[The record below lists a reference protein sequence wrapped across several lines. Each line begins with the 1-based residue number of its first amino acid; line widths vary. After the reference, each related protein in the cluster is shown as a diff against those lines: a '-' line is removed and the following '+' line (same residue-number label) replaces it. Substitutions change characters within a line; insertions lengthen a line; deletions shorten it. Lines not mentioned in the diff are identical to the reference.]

1 MKIKE
6 ILTIP
11 SLLNI
16 GGIAI
21 AIAAFYVLMSLVDF
35 ECTFNY
41 SIKNHS
47 NIYQFTDA
55 INGVRG
61 NYIMRPL
68 PEALASE
75 LPSVESYGC
84 LGPWAEWAYYTKNES
99 GFHKVSLR
107 SGWAS
112 LGLLDVFGFK
122 ILEGD
127 TAKFSDESKI
137 IISRKNAEKYG
148 IKVGDILHFDPQM
161 PDYVEVV
168 AIFEDFEKNTEFA
181 QYGAFKRL
189 NKKDIDNPNQWNYI
203 YYLKM
208 YENSALPQYSPE
220 IKATIR
226 KVVKNLYKDDEEVT
240 DEYLDNAINDFNL
253 EFISLDDL
261 HFHDEINGYH
271 IRTDKRL
278 VFTMLFL
285 AIVIV
290 LIAFINYLNF
300 FFARVPLRLKSI
312 NTRKV
317 LGASRGS
324 LIIMLVLESVMYSL
338 IAAAL
343 AYLIVLFVIPSVTQG
358 VLNVQEV
365 VMNNYKMLIIT
376 TLTTMF
382 VAAATSLYPALYITN
397 IPPALALKGN
407 VTQHNDGK
415 LRQILIGFQVT
426 ASIALIISSIFIQKN
441 NDYLLNRELGFDREC
456 LLSTATSLKL
466 AKNPDTV
473 REKLLKKTSIVD
485 IAWAQ
490 GQIVAPQRMNWG
502 RPNPENQEETM
513 YVDVFPVSWNFL
525 DFLGVKIT
533 EGRNFTIADEQCA
546 NGAIIFNETAKK
558 RYNLTLDSKYNGH
571 TGENCD
577 IAGFCEDFNYKPL
590 QYSISSFAFY
600 VFGKESWATLQQLYV
615 RIAKG
620 ADIQETVDY
629 IQKTLSEIDP
639 DYEFL
644 EQEII
649 TFDKEV
655 SINYTA
661 ENAVAKMITIFTV
674 MAILISVMGI
684 FGIVLFET
692 ERRRKEIGI
701 RKVNGATVGE
711 ILFMFNRKY
720 LILTVIC
727 AALAIPMAYVVI
739 SAYFSGYTYH
749 YDINIW
755 PFLLGV
761 LLTAT
766 ITALVVSSASF
777 RAANENPVKTLKTE

>member
-1 MKIKE
+1 M
-6 ILTIP
+6 
-11 SLLNI
+11 
-16 GGIAI
+16 
-21 AIAAFYVLMSLVDF
+21 
-35 ECTFNY
+35 
-41 SIKNHS
+41 
-47 NIYQFTDA
+47 
-55 INGVRG
+55 
-61 NYIMRPL
+61 
-68 PEALASE
+68 
-75 LPSVESYGC
+75 
-84 LGPWAEWAYYTKNES
+84 
-99 GFHKVSLR
+99 
-107 SGWAS
+107 
-112 LGLLDVFGFK
+112 
-122 ILEGD
+122 
-127 TAKFSDESKI
+127 
-137 IISRKNAEKYG
+137 
-148 IKVGDILHFDPQM
+148 
-161 PDYVEVV
+161 
-168 AIFEDFEKNTEFA
+168 
-181 QYGAFKRL
+181 
-189 NKKDIDNPNQWNYI
+189 
-203 YYLKM
+203 
-208 YENSALPQYSPE
+208 
-220 IKATIR
+220 
-226 KVVKNLYKDDEEVT
+226 
-240 DEYLDNAINDFNL
+240 
-253 EFISLDDL
+253 
-261 HFHDEINGYH
+261 
-271 IRTDKRL
+271 
-278 VFTMLFL
+278 
-285 AIVIV
+285 
-290 LIAFINYLNF
+290 
-300 FFARVPLRLKSI
+300 
-312 NTRKV
+312 
-317 LGASRGS
+317 
-324 LIIMLVLESVMYSL
+324 
-338 IAAAL
+338 
-343 AYLIVLFVIPSVTQG
+343 
-358 VLNVQEV
+358 
-365 VMNNYKMLIIT
+365 
-376 TLTTMF
+376 
-382 VAAATSLYPALYITN
+382 
-397 IPPALALKGN
+397 
-407 VTQHNDGK
+407 
-415 LRQILIGFQVT
+415 
-426 ASIALIISSIFIQKN
+426 
-441 NDYLLNRELGFDREC
+441 
-456 LLSTATSLKL
+456 
-466 AKNPDTV
+466 
-473 REKLLKKTSIVD
+473 
-485 IAWAQ
+485 
-490 GQIVAPQRMNWG
+490 
-502 RPNPENQEETM
+502 
-513 YVDVFPVSWNFL
+513 
-525 DFLGVKIT
+525 KIT